1 MAIAYKLD
9 LSACFL
15 ADKNKPQCC
24 GRVHVGAHE
33 EYMKKAAIAFVFV
46 LLAGCSAGTQTTNQ
60 ASSDTRGVVLPQQAA
75 RPTVVLSPVYDPVGR
90 CRTIYEDSDYM
101 FVARDY
107 GPKGTQI
114 PGLFVFS
121 HKMKKWMEIKELS
134 TEEAKLG
141 RSPTLEEGRC
151 SVGWDYSGL
160 RNTDYAKIPLMT
172 SGSLNFPDKICYA
185 ADSATY
191 FLQFNSSWNIDAVLT
206 QFIVKKGDL
215 DKAFGKQET
224 SLPHQGA
231 EGGAVNRAP

>member
-1 MAIAYKLD
+1 
-9 LSACFL
+9 
-15 ADKNKPQCC
+15 
-24 GRVHVGAHE
+24 
-33 EYMKKAAIAFVFV
+33 MKKATIAFFLV
-46 LLAGCSAGTQTTNQ
+46 LLAGCSADTKTTNQ
-60 ASSDTRGVVLPQQAA
+60 ASSDTRGVVSPQQAA
-75 RPTVVLSPVYDPVGR
+75 RPTVVISPVYDPVGR

-107 GPKGTQI
+107 GPKGTRI

-141 RSPTLEEGRC
+141 RSPTSEEGQC

-160 RNTDYAKIPLMT
+160 RNTDYVKIPLVT
-172 SGSLNFPDKICYA
+172 SGSLNFPDKIGYA
-185 ADSATY
+185 ADSHTY

-215 DKAFGKQET
+215 DKAFGKQ
-224 SLPHQGA
+224 
-231 EGGAVNRAP
+231 